1 MNMGMVEFKIEP
13 VLLQKTQIHV
23 VYLSVVL
30 PCILLH
36 SFHTQGCSFHIVKES
51 NKNQNISN
59 ITEKKNLLV
68 LTGWHLPSE
77 NHYWH
82 MILDHLAVRCNR

>member
-36 SFHTQGCSFHIVKES
+36 SFHTQGCSFYIVKES

-59 ITEKKNLLV
+59 ITEKKPFSTHWVAFAFRKSLLA
-68 LTGWHLPSE
+68 
-77 NHYWH
+77 Y
-82 MILDHLAVRCNR
+82 DC